1 MSIHYSLSIAILL
14 SFLRLNFRVEL
25 SRQTENF
32 LHTLLLPRV
41 LPLQLHVSLPISP
54 PFPPSSPK
62 VTFPLLEKQSLFF
75 QSLGFFYIPI
85 DKIGYIKSSAVENYR
100 YEIIDKN
107 TRNENVNCS
116 VVERKKKKRKRVSS
130 DSRQRV
136 ITSSIITL
144 MQLTRMLNAF
154 FCIIHPLLIT
164 LIIFARV

>member
-75 QSLGFFYIPI
+75 QSLGFFIFQS
-85 DKIGYIKSSAVENYR
+85 IKSDTLNPAQLK
-100 YEIIDKN
+100 IIDTK
-107 TRNENVNCS
+107 
-116 VVERKKKKRKRVSS
+116 
-130 DSRQRV
+130 
-136 ITSSIITL
+136 
-144 MQLTRMLNAF
+144 
-154 FCIIHPLLIT
+154 
-164 LIIFARV
+164 

>member
-32 LHTLLLPRV
+32 LHTLPRSPASIARITSDFPPFSPFFSQSYISPSRETISLFPIPRV
-41 LPLQLHVSLPISP
+41 
-54 PFPPSSPK
+54 
-62 VTFPLLEKQSLFF
+62 
-75 QSLGFFYIPI
+75 FYIPI

-116 VVERKKKKRKRVSS
+116 VVERKKKKKGNVFRR
-130 DSRQRV
+130 
-136 ITSSIITL
+136 
-144 MQLTRMLNAF
+144 
-154 FCIIHPLLIT
+154 IHDNVLLRAPLLH
-164 LIIFARV
+164 F

>member
-85 DKIGYIKSSAVENYR
+85 DKIGYIKSSTVENYR

-116 VVERKKKKRKRVSS
+116 VVERKKKKGNVFRR
-130 DSRQRV
+130 
-136 ITSSIITL
+136 
-144 MQLTRMLNAF
+144 
-154 FCIIHPLLIT
+154 IHDNVLLRAPLLH
-164 LIIFARV
+164 

>member
-54 PFPPSSPK
+54 PFSPFFSQSYISPSRE
-62 VTFPLLEKQSLFF
+62 TISLFPIPRV
-75 QSLGFFYIPI
+75 FYIPI
-85 DKIGYIKSSAVENYR
+85 DKIGYIKSSTVENYR

-116 VVERKKKKRKRVSS
+116 VVERKKKKKGNVFRR
-130 DSRQRV
+130 
-136 ITSSIITL
+136 
-144 MQLTRMLNAF
+144 
-154 FCIIHPLLIT
+154 IHDNVLLRAPLLH
-164 LIIFARV
+164 